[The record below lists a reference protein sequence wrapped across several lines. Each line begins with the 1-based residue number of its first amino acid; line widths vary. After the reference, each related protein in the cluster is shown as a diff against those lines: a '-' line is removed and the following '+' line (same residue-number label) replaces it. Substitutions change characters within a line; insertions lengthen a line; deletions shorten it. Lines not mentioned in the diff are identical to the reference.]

1 MWVGISQS
9 RYQKSKWY
17 RKIFPAARE
26 KEFATGRMNNGMGEE
41 EHLTGDNGGH
51 KRFRGHM

>member
-26 KEFATGRMNNGMGEE
+26 KGFATGRMNNGMGEE
-41 EHLTGDNGGH
+41 EHLTGDNGG
-51 KRFRGHM
+51 FRGHM